1 MSLTLVGLVGIAGM
15 FILLILGVPIALAMA
30 VTGAVGLWILEGPS
44 SAMAHTLLIP
54 WDEGRSFVLVTIP
67 LFVLMGQLVFQT
79 GLASDLYD
87 GVRVWVSKVPGGMA
101 ITSVLACGAFGAVTG
116 SSIATVA
123 TMGAIVMPEMRRY
136 GYHPRLATGALA
148 ASGTL
153 GILIPPSLI
162 FIFYGVMT
170 ETSIGAL
177 FIAGIVPGILTVA
190 MFSAIIL
197 IRCVVTPSLG
207 PPGPGATWRDRWTST
222 LGLLP
227 ILALFVLVI
236 GGIYLGIFTPT
247 EAAGVGCSG
256 VLVMAAVRSRLS
268 KEAMSKA
275 LEETAL
281 VSAMIFGIIVGGY
294 LVARFLAITGITE
307 NLVALLVGMELGRVP
322 FLLVLVLLYLV
333 LGAMVDVFGMLVLT
347 IPFIMPVV
355 GELGI
360 SPVWF
365 GVFAVMMAELA
376 LVTPPIGANVFV
388 MRRTAP
394 EVPMGDIFMG
404 VLPFVVGELI
414 VIALVIAFPEIAL
427 WLPGQ
432 MG

>member
-1 MSLTLVGLVGIAGM
+1 MSLTLAGLIGIAAMIG
-15 FILLILGVPIALAMA
+15 LLILGVPIAIAMA
-30 VTGAVGLWILEGPS
+30 VTGAAGLWILEGPGP
-44 SAMAHTLLIP
+44 ALAHTLLIP

-79 GLASDLYD
+79 GLASDLYA
-87 GVRVWVSKVPGGMA
+87 GIRSWIARVPGGMA
-101 ITSVLACGAFGAVTG
+101 ITSVVACGAFGAVTG

-123 TMGAIVMPEMRRY
+123 TMGAIVMPEMRRFK
-136 GYHPRLATGALA
+136 YHPRLATGSLA

-177 FIAGIVPGILTVA
+177 FIAGIIPGILTAA

-197 IRCVVTPSLG
+197 LRCLITPSLG
-207 PPGPGATWRDRWTST
+207 PPGPTATWAERWQATS
-222 LGLLP
+222 GLLP
-227 ILALFVLVI
+227 ILGLFFLVI
-236 GGIYLGIFTPT
+236 GGIYGGVFTPT
-247 EAAGVGCSG
+247 EAAGVGCTG
-256 VLVMAAVRSRLS
+256 VLITAALRRRLT
-268 KEAMSKA
+268 KEAMAKA

-281 VSAMIFGIIVGGY
+281 ITAMIFAIIVGGY

-307 NLVALLVGMELGRVP
+307 NMVAQLVGLDLGRVAFLILLVG
-322 FLLVLVLLYLV
+322 LYLV

-347 IPFIMPVV
+347 IPFVMPVV

-360 SPVWF
+360 DPIWF

-404 VLPFVVGELI
+404 VLPFVVGQLLI
-414 VIALVIAFPEIAL
+414 IGLIIAFPDIAL
-427 WLPGQ
+427 WLPNRMQ
-432 MG
+432 

>member
-1 MSLTLVGLVGIAGM
+1 MSLTLAGLIGVIAM
-15 FILLILGVPIALAMA
+15 LVLLILGVPIALAMA
-30 VTGAVGLWILEGPS
+30 VTGAVGLWILEGPGP
-44 SAMAHTLLIP
+44 ALAHTLLIP

-67 LFVLMGQLVFQT
+67 LFVLMGQLVFHT

-87 GVRVWVSKVPGGMA
+87 GVRTWISKVPGGMA
-101 ITSVLACGAFGAVTG
+101 ITSVVACGAFGAVTG

-136 GYHPRLATGALA
+136 KYHPRLATGALA

-177 FIAGIVPGILTVA
+177 FIAGIVPGILTAA

-207 PPGPGATWRDRWTST
+207 PPGPGATWGERWAST
-222 LGLLP
+222 MGLLP
-227 ILALFVLVI
+227 ILALFFLVI
-236 GGIYLGIFTPT
+236 GGIYGGIFTPT
-247 EAAGVGCSG
+247 EAAGVGCTG
-256 VLVMAAVRSRLS
+256 VLLTAATRRRVTKRAMA
-268 KEAMSKA
+268 KA

-281 VSAMIFGIIVGGY
+281 VSAMIFAIIIGGY

-307 NLVALLVGMELGRVP
+307 NLVAMLVGLELGRVS
-322 FLLVLVLLYLV
+322 FLLLLVLLYLV

-347 IPFIMPVV
+347 IPFVMPVV

-360 SPVWF
+360 NPVWF
-365 GVFAVMMAELA
+365 GVFAVMMAEVA

-404 VLPFVVGELI
+404 VLPFVIGQLI
-414 VIALVIAFPEIAL
+414 VIALVIAFPAIAL
-427 WLPGQ
+427 WLPDR

>member
-1 MSLTLVGLVGIAGM
+1 MSVTLVGLIGVAAM
-15 FILLILGVPIALAMA
+15 VVLLVLGVPIAFAMA
-30 VTGAVGLWILEGPS
+30 VTGAVGLWILEGPGP
-44 SAMAHTLLIP
+44 ALAHTVLIP
-54 WDEGRSFVLVTIP
+54 WHEGRSFVLVTIP
-67 LFVLMGQLVFQT
+67 LFVLMGQLVFHT
-79 GLASDLYD
+79 GLATDLYA
-87 GVRVWVSKVPGGMA
+87 GIRAWISRVPGGMA
-101 ITSVLACGAFGAVTG
+101 ITSVVACGAFGAVTG

-136 GYHPRLATGALA
+136 KYHPRLATGSLA

-197 IRCVVTPSLG
+197 VRCVVTPSLG
-207 PPGPGATWRDRWTST
+207 PPGPGATWAERWAST
-222 LGLLP
+222 VGLLP
-227 ILALFVLVI
+227 ILLLFLLVI
-236 GGIYLGIFTPT
+236 GGIYGGIFTPT
-247 EAAGVGCSG
+247 EAAGVGCTG
-256 VLVMAAVRSRLS
+256 VLVAAAIGRRLTS
-268 KEAMSKA
+268 QAMSKA

-281 VSAMIFGIIVGGY
+281 VSAMIFAIIVGGY

-307 NLVALLVGMELGRVP
+307 NLVAMLVGLDLGRVP
-322 FLLVLVLLYLV
+322 FLLLLVLIYLV

-347 IPFIMPVV
+347 IPFVMPVV
-355 GELGI
+355 VELGI
-360 SPVWF
+360 DAVWF
-365 GVFAVMMAELA
+365 GVFVVMMAELA

-394 EVPMGDIFMG
+394 EVSMGDIFMG
-404 VLPFVVGELI
+404 VLPFVIGELI

-427 WLPGQ
+427 WLPRQ
-432 MG
+432 MQ

>member
-1 MSLTLVGLVGIAGM
+1 VSLTVVGLIGVGAM
-15 FILLILGVPIALAMA
+15 VALLILGVPIAFAMA
-30 VTGAVGLWILEGPS
+30 VTGAVGLWILEGPGP
-44 SAMAHTLLIP
+44 ALAHTLLIP
-54 WDEGRSFVLVTIP
+54 WDEGRSFVFVTIP
-67 LFVLMGQLVFQT
+67 LFVLMGQLVFHT

-87 GVRVWVSKVPGGMA
+87 GVRAWIGKVPGGMA
-101 ITSVLACGAFGAVTG
+101 ITSVVACGAFGAVTG

-136 GYHPRLATGALA
+136 NYHPRLATGALA

-177 FIAGIVPGILTVA
+177 FIAGILPGILTAA
-190 MFSAIIL
+190 MFSSIIL
-197 IRCVVTPSLG
+197 MRCIVTPALG
-207 PPGPGATWRDRWTST
+207 PPGPGATWRERWTST
-222 LGLLP
+222 VGLLP
-227 ILALFVLVI
+227 IMALFLLVI
-236 GGIYLGIFTPT
+236 GGIYGGIFTPT
-247 EAAGVGCSG
+247 EAAGVGCTG
-256 VLVMAAVRSRLS
+256 VLLTAAIRRRLTTR
-268 KEAMSKA
+268 AMSKA

-281 VSAMIFGIIVGGY
+281 ISAMIFAIIVGGY
-294 LVARFLAITGITE
+294 LAARFLAITGITQ
-307 NLVALLVGMELGRVP
+307 NLVAVLVGMELGRVS
-322 FLLVLVLLYLV
+322 FLVLLVLLYLV

-347 IPFIMPVV
+347 IPFVMPVV

-360 SPVWF
+360 DPVWF

-404 VLPFVVGELI
+404 VLPFVAGELV

-432 MG
+432 MR

>member
-1 MSLTLVGLVGIAGM
+1 MSVTLVGLIGIAAM
-15 FILLILGVPIALAMA
+15 VVLLIVGVPIAFAMA
-30 VTGAVGLWILEGPS
+30 VTGAIGIWVLEGPGP
-44 SAMAHTLLIP
+44 ALAHTLLIP
-54 WDEGRSFVLVTIP
+54 WAEGRSFVLVTIP
-67 LFVLMGQLVFQT
+67 LFVLMGQLVFYT

-87 GVRVWVSKVPGGMA
+87 GIRSWISKVPGGMA
-101 ITSVLACGAFGAVTG
+101 ITSVVACGAFGAVTG

-136 GYHPRLATGALA
+136 KYHPRLATGALA

-197 IRCVVTPSLG
+197 VRCVVTPSLG
-207 PPGPGATWRDRWTST
+207 PPGPGATWAERWSSAV
-222 LGLLP
+222 GLLP
-227 ILALFVLVI
+227 ILTLFLVVI
-236 GGIYLGIFTPT
+236 GGIYGGVFTPT
-247 EAAGVGCSG
+247 EAAGVGCAG
-256 VLVMAAVRSRLS
+256 VLMAAAFRRRLTTQ
-268 KEAMSKA
+268 AMSKA
-275 LEETAL
+275 LEETVL
-281 VSAMIFGIIVGGY
+281 VSAMIFAIIVGGY
-294 LVARFLAITGITE
+294 LVARFLALTGITE
-307 NLVALLVGMELGRVP
+307 NLVAMLVGLELGTVP
-322 FLLVLVLLYLV
+322 FLLLLVLIYLV

-347 IPFIMPVV
+347 IPFVMPVV

-360 SPVWF
+360 DPVWF

-404 VLPFVVGELI
+404 VLPFVVGELV

-427 WLPGQ
+427 WLPQQ
-432 MG
+432 MR

>member
-1 MSLTLVGLVGIAGM
+1 MSLTLAGIIGVVAMLG
-15 FILLILGVPIALAMA
+15 LLILGVPIALAMA
-30 VTGAVGLWILEGPS
+30 VTGAVGLWVLEGPGP
-44 SAMAHTLLIP
+44 ALAHTLLIP

-79 GLASDLYD
+79 GLASDLYA
-87 GVRVWVSKVPGGMA
+87 GIRSWIARVPGGMA
-101 ITSVLACGAFGAVTG
+101 ITSVVACGAFGAVTG

-136 GYHPRLATGALA
+136 KYHPRLATGSLA

-177 FIAGIVPGILTVA
+177 FIAGIIPGILTAA
-190 MFSAIIL
+190 MFSVIIL
-197 IRCVVTPSLG
+197 LRCLITPSLG
-207 PPGPGATWRDRWTST
+207 PPGPSATWAERWQTT
-222 LGLLP
+222 AGLLP
-227 ILALFVLVI
+227 ILGLFLLVI
-236 GGIYLGIFTPT
+236 GGIYGGVFTPT
-247 EAAGVGCSG
+247 EAAGVGCTG
-256 VLVMAAVRSRLS
+256 VLVTAALRRRLTW
-268 KEAMSKA
+268 KAMSKA

-281 VSAMIFGIIVGGY
+281 VSAMIFAIIVGGY
-294 LVARFLAITGITE
+294 LVARFLAVTGITE
-307 NLVALLVGMELGRVP
+307 NMVALLVGLDLGRVS
-322 FLLVLVLLYLV
+322 FLVLLVVLYIV

-347 IPFIMPVV
+347 IPFVMPVV

-360 SPVWF
+360 DPIWF

-404 VLPFVVGELI
+404 VLPFVIGELI
-414 VIALVIAFPEIAL
+414 IIALVIAFPQIAL
-427 WLPGQ
+427 WLPSQ

>member
-1 MSLTLVGLVGIAGM
+1 MSVTLVGLIGVAAM
-15 FILLILGVPIALAMA
+15 VVLLVLGVPIAFAMA
-30 VTGAVGLWILEGPS
+30 VTGAVGLWILEGPGP
-44 SAMAHTLLIP
+44 ALAHTVLIP
-54 WDEGRSFVLVTIP
+54 WHEGRSFVLVTIP
-67 LFVLMGQLVFQT
+67 LFVLMGQLVFHT
-79 GLASDLYD
+79 GLATDLYA
-87 GVRVWVSKVPGGMA
+87 GIRAWISRVPGGMA
-101 ITSVLACGAFGAVTG
+101 ITSVMACGAFGAVTG

-136 GYHPRLATGALA
+136 KYHPRLATGSLA

-190 MFSAIIL
+190 MFSVIIL
-197 IRCVVTPSLG
+197 VRCVVTPSLG
-207 PPGPGATWRDRWTST
+207 PPGPGATWSERWAST
-222 LGLLP
+222 VGLLP
-227 ILALFVLVI
+227 ILSLFLLVI
-236 GGIYLGIFTPT
+236 GGIYGGIFTPT
-247 EAAGVGCSG
+247 EAAGVGCTG
-256 VLVMAAVRSRLS
+256 VLVAAAIGRRLTS
-268 KEAMSKA
+268 QAMSKA

-281 VSAMIFGIIVGGY
+281 VSAMIFAIIVGGY

-307 NLVALLVGMELGRVP
+307 NLVAMLVGLDLGRVP
-322 FLLVLVLLYLV
+322 FLLLLVLIYLV

-347 IPFIMPVV
+347 IPFVMPVV
-355 GELGI
+355 VELGI
-360 SPVWF
+360 DPVWF
-365 GVFAVMMAELA
+365 GVFVVMMAELA

-394 EVPMGDIFMG
+394 DVSMGDIFMG
-404 VLPFVVGELI
+404 VLPFVIGELI

-427 WLPGQ
+427 WLPRQ
-432 MG
+432 MR

>member
-1 MSLTLVGLVGIAGM
+1 MSLTLAGLIGIAGM
-15 FILLILGVPIALAMA
+15 IGLLILGVPIAIAMA
-30 VTGAVGLWILEGPS
+30 VTGAVGLWILEGPGP
-44 SAMAHTLLIP
+44 ALAHTLLIP

-79 GLASDLYD
+79 GLASDLYA
-87 GVRVWVSKVPGGMA
+87 GIRSWIARVPGGMA
-101 ITSVLACGAFGAVTG
+101 ITSVVACGAFGAVTG

-123 TMGAIVMPEMRRY
+123 TMGAIVMPEMRRFK
-136 GYHPRLATGALA
+136 YHPRLATGSLA

-177 FIAGIVPGILTVA
+177 FIAGIIPGILTAA

-197 IRCVVTPSLG
+197 LRCLITPSLG
-207 PPGPGATWRDRWTST
+207 PPGPTATWAERWQATS
-222 LGLLP
+222 GLLP
-227 ILALFVLVI
+227 ILGLFFLVI
-236 GGIYLGIFTPT
+236 GGIYGGVFTPT
-247 EAAGVGCSG
+247 EAAGVGCTG
-256 VLVMAAVRSRLS
+256 VLLTAALRSRLT
-268 KEAMSKA
+268 KEAMAKA

-281 VSAMIFGIIVGGY
+281 ITAMIFAIIVGGY

-307 NLVALLVGMELGRVP
+307 NMVALLVGLDLGRVA
-322 FLLVLVLLYLV
+322 FLVLLVGLYLV

-347 IPFIMPVV
+347 IPFVMPVV

-360 SPVWF
+360 DPIWF

-404 VLPFVVGELI
+404 VLPFVVGQLLI
-414 VIALVIAFPEIAL
+414 IGLIIAFPEIAL
-427 WLPGQ
+427 WLPNRMQ
-432 MG
+432 

>member
-1 MSLTLVGLVGIAGM
+1 MSLTLAGLIGVIAM
-15 FILLILGVPIALAMA
+15 LVLLILGVPIALAMA
-30 VTGAVGLWILEGPS
+30 VTGAVGLWILEGPGP
-44 SAMAHTLLIP
+44 ALAHTLLIP

-67 LFVLMGQLVFQT
+67 LFVLMGQLVFHT

-87 GVRVWVSKVPGGMA
+87 GVRTWISKVPGGMA

-136 GYHPRLATGALA
+136 KYHPRLATGALA

-177 FIAGIVPGILTVA
+177 FIAGIVPGILTAA

-197 IRCVVTPSLG
+197 IRCIVTPSLG
-207 PPGPGATWRDRWTST
+207 PPGPGATWSERRAST
-222 LGLLP
+222 MGLLP
-227 ILALFVLVI
+227 ILALFFLVI
-236 GGIYLGIFTPT
+236 GGIYGGIFTPT
-247 EAAGVGCSG
+247 EAAGVGCTG
-256 VLVMAAVRSRLS
+256 VLLTAATRRRVTKRAMA
-268 KEAMSKA
+268 KA

-281 VSAMIFGIIVGGY
+281 VSAMIFAIIIGGY

-307 NLVALLVGMELGRVP
+307 NLVAMLVGLELGRVS
-322 FLLVLVLLYLV
+322 FLLLLVLLYLV

-347 IPFIMPVV
+347 IPFVMPVV

-360 SPVWF
+360 NPVWF
-365 GVFAVMMAELA
+365 GVFAVMMAEVA

-404 VLPFVVGELI
+404 VLPFVIGQLI
-414 VIALVIAFPEIAL
+414 VIALIIAFPAIAL
-427 WLPGQ
+427 WLPDR

>member
-1 MSLTLVGLVGIAGM
+1 MSLTLAGLIGVIAM
-15 FILLILGVPIALAMA
+15 LALLILGVPIALAMA
-30 VTGAVGLWILEGPS
+30 VTGAVGLWILEGPGP
-44 SAMAHTLLIP
+44 ALAHTLLIP

-67 LFVLMGQLVFQT
+67 LFVLMGQLVFHT

-87 GVRVWVSKVPGGMA
+87 GVRTWISKVPGGMA
-101 ITSVLACGAFGAVTG
+101 ITSVVACGAFGAVTG

-136 GYHPRLATGALA
+136 KYHPRLATGALA

-177 FIAGIVPGILTVA
+177 FIAGIVPGILTAA

-197 IRCVVTPSLG
+197 IRCIVTPSLG
-207 PPGPGATWRDRWTST
+207 PPGPGATWGERWAST
-222 LGLLP
+222 MGLLP
-227 ILALFVLVI
+227 ILALFFPVI
-236 GGIYLGIFTPT
+236 GGIYGGIFTPT
-247 EAAGVGCSG
+247 EAAGVGCTG
-256 VLVMAAVRSRLS
+256 VLLTAATRRRVTKR
-268 KEAMSKA
+268 AISKA

-281 VSAMIFGIIVGGY
+281 VSAMIFAIIIGGY

-307 NLVALLVGMELGRVP
+307 NLVAMLVGLELGRVS
-322 FLLVLVLLYLV
+322 FLLLLVLLYLV

-347 IPFIMPVV
+347 IPFVMPVV

-360 SPVWF
+360 DPVWF
-365 GVFAVMMAELA
+365 GVFAVMMAEVA

-404 VLPFVVGELI
+404 VLPFVIGQLI
-414 VIALVIAFPEIAL
+414 LIALVIAFPAIAL
-427 WLPGQ
+427 WLPDR

>member
-1 MSLTLVGLVGIAGM
+1 MSLTLAGLIGIAGM
-15 FILLILGVPIALAMA
+15 IGLLILGVPIAIAMA
-30 VTGAVGLWILEGPS
+30 VTGAVGLWILEGPGP
-44 SAMAHTLLIP
+44 ALAHTLLIP

-79 GLASDLYD
+79 GLASDLYA
-87 GVRVWVSKVPGGMA
+87 GIRSWIARVPGGMA
-101 ITSVLACGAFGAVTG
+101 ITSVVACGAFGAVTG

-123 TMGAIVMPEMRRY
+123 TMGAIVMPEMRRFK
-136 GYHPRLATGALA
+136 YHPRLATGSLA

-177 FIAGIVPGILTVA
+177 FIAGIIPGILTAA

-197 IRCVVTPSLG
+197 LRCLITPSLG
-207 PPGPGATWRDRWTST
+207 PPGPTATWAERWQATS
-222 LGLLP
+222 GLLP
-227 ILALFVLVI
+227 ILGLFFLVI
-236 GGIYLGIFTPT
+236 GGIYGGVFTPT
-247 EAAGVGCSG
+247 EAAGVGCTG
-256 VLVMAAVRSRLS
+256 VLLTAALRGRLT
-268 KEAMSKA
+268 KEAMAKA

-281 VSAMIFGIIVGGY
+281 ITAMIFAIIVGGY

-307 NLVALLVGMELGRVP
+307 NMVALLVGLDLGRVA
-322 FLLVLVLLYLV
+322 FLVLLVGLYLV

-347 IPFIMPVV
+347 IPFVMPVV

-360 SPVWF
+360 DPIWF

-404 VLPFVVGELI
+404 VLPFVVGQLLI
-414 VIALVIAFPEIAL
+414 IGLIIAFPEIAL
-427 WLPGQ
+427 WLPNRMQ
-432 MG
+432 

>member
-1 MSLTLVGLVGIAGM
+1 MSVTLVGLIGVAAM
-15 FILLILGVPIALAMA
+15 VVLLVLGVPIAFAMA
-30 VTGAVGLWILEGPS
+30 VTGAVGLWILEGPGP
-44 SAMAHTLLIP
+44 ALAHTVLIP
-54 WDEGRSFVLVTIP
+54 WHEGRSFVLVTIP
-67 LFVLMGQLVFQT
+67 LFVLMGQLVFHT
-79 GLASDLYD
+79 GLATDLYA
-87 GVRVWVSKVPGGMA
+87 GIRAWISRVPGGMA
-101 ITSVLACGAFGAVTG
+101 ITSVMACGAFGAVTG

-136 GYHPRLATGALA
+136 KYHPRLATGSLA

-190 MFSAIIL
+190 MFSVIIL
-197 IRCVVTPSLG
+197 VRCVVTPSLG
-207 PPGPGATWRDRWTST
+207 PPGPGATWSERWAST
-222 LGLLP
+222 VGLLP
-227 ILALFVLVI
+227 ILSLFLLVI
-236 GGIYLGIFTPT
+236 GGIYGGIFTPT
-247 EAAGVGCSG
+247 EAAGVGCTG
-256 VLVMAAVRSRLS
+256 VLVAAAIGRRLTS
-268 KEAMSKA
+268 QAMSKA

-281 VSAMIFGIIVGGY
+281 VSAMIFAIIVGGY

-307 NLVALLVGMELGRVP
+307 NLVAMLVGLDLGRVP
-322 FLLVLVLLYLV
+322 FLLLLVLIYLV

-347 IPFIMPVV
+347 IPFVMPVV
-355 GELGI
+355 VELGI
-360 SPVWF
+360 DPVWF
-365 GVFAVMMAELA
+365 GVFVVMMAELA

-394 EVPMGDIFMG
+394 EVSMGDIFMG
-404 VLPFVVGELI
+404 VLPFVIGELI

-427 WLPGQ
+427 WLPRQ
-432 MG
+432 MR

>member
-281 VSAMIFGIIVGGY
+281 VSAMIFAIIVGGY

>member
-1 MSLTLVGLVGIAGM
+1 MSLTLAGLIGVIAM
-15 FILLILGVPIALAMA
+15 LVLLILGVPIALAMA
-30 VTGAVGLWILEGPS
+30 VTGAVGLWILEGPGP
-44 SAMAHTLLIP
+44 ALAHTLLIP

-67 LFVLMGQLVFQT
+67 LFVLMGQLVFHT

-87 GVRVWVSKVPGGMA
+87 GVRTWISKVPGGMA
-101 ITSVLACGAFGAVTG
+101 ITSVVACGAFGAVTG

-136 GYHPRLATGALA
+136 KYHPRLATGALA

-177 FIAGIVPGILTVA
+177 FIAGIVPGILTAA

-207 PPGPGATWRDRWTST
+207 PPGPGATWSERRAST
-222 LGLLP
+222 MGLLP
-227 ILALFVLVI
+227 ILALFFLVI
-236 GGIYLGIFTPT
+236 GGIYGGIFTPT
-247 EAAGVGCSG
+247 EAAGVGCTG
-256 VLVMAAVRSRLS
+256 VLLTAATRRRVTKRAMA
-268 KEAMSKA
+268 KA

-281 VSAMIFGIIVGGY
+281 VSAMIFAIIIGGY

-307 NLVALLVGMELGRVP
+307 NLVAMLVGLDLGRVS
-322 FLLVLVLLYLV
+322 FLLLLVLLYLV

-347 IPFIMPVV
+347 IPFVMPVV

-360 SPVWF
+360 NPVWF
-365 GVFAVMMAELA
+365 GVFAVMMAEVA

-404 VLPFVVGELI
+404 VLPFVIGQLI
-414 VIALVIAFPEIAL
+414 VIALVIAFPAIAL
-427 WLPGQ
+427 WLPDR

>member
-15 FILLILGVPIALAMA
+15 FTLLLLGVPIALAMA

-87 GVRVWVSKVPGGMA
+87 GVRTWVSKVPGGMA

-177 FIAGIVPGILTVA
+177 FIAGIVPGILTAA

-197 IRCVVTPSLG
+197 IRCVVTPTLG
-207 PPGPGATWRDRWTST
+207 PPGPGATWRDRWVST
-222 LGLLP
+222 RGLLP

-256 VLVMAAVRSRLS
+256 VLVMAAVRRRLS

-281 VSAMIFGIIVGGY
+281 VSAMIFTIIVGGY

-307 NLVALLVGMELGRVP
+307 NLVSLLVGMDLGRVP

-333 LGAMVDVFGMLVLT
+333 LGAMLDVFGMLVLT

-388 MRRTAP
+388 MRRAAP

-404 VLPFVVGELI
+404 VLPFVVGELM

-432 MG
+432 MN